1 MRRPAIDY
9 LEEDRIEQLAD
20 QLARDGYQVERD
32 VTIGEQE
39 FDLVARR
46 DGQLRVFEVKARARL
61 KESVDEVARLRSAA
75 IHAGVTSF
83 SLVVAT
89 PPRETSIEIEGLA
102 TELTSY
108 FLVEL
113 PPEVDALSYQTRV
126 KRVKLFEIE
135 SVDARRDGIRVRGRA
150 ALHVELNF
158 RGKTD
163 RIDLSTEEGLGF
175 TFDVVL
181 GSDLKLARVNE
192 IDIDLSDF
200 PDEEQ

>member
-20 QLARDGYQVERD
+20 ELARDGYQVERD
-32 VTIGEQE
+32 ATIGEQA
-39 FDLVARR
+39 FDVVARR

-61 KESVDEVARLRSAA
+61 KDSVDEVARLRSAA

-89 PPRETSIEIEGLA
+89 PPRETSIEIEGLGE
-102 TELTSY
+102 ELTRY
-108 FLVEL
+108 FLEEL
-113 PPEVDALSYQTRV
+113 PPEVDALSYRTHV
-126 KRVKLFEIE
+126 KRVRLFEIDA
-135 SVDARRDGIRVRGRA
+135 VDARRDGIQVRGRA
-150 ALHVELNF
+150 ALYVELNF

-163 RIDLSTEEGLGF
+163 RIDLTTEEGLGF

-181 GSDLKLARVNE
+181 GTDLKLARVNN
-192 IDIDLSDF
+192 IDIDLTDF
-200 PDEEQ
+200 ADDEP